1 MNDTEFGNA
10 ERLDLMTCYT
20 SELPTTQLS
29 SESETRQSP
38 WFEISPTETHAI
50 CHVSPRRT

>member
-1 MNDTEFGNA
+1 MNTEFGNA